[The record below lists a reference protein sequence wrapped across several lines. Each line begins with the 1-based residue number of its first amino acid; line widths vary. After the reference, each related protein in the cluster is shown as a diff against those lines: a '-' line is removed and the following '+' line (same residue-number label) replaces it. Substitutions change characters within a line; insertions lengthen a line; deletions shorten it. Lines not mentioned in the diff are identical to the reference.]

1 MTLLQLANLILA
13 LNQQPI
19 RRIRLAKLIYFAHKE
34 LIRKGIMQPNDI
46 QYLRMPLGPTPIGLV
61 SLTEDS
67 NDEIYTTKI
76 PSPLLTFESEEFST
90 HLTPQAAEQL
100 SPKSSL
106 IIKKLLYNLDKKPT
120 SELIKLSQRDPSW
133 RIHHNGEHYHI
144 TSNDL
149 KNPLPRIQLKINI
162 VRHLPN
168 NETEAIQA
176 ALLRGMAPDIIEEST
191 DLEYPD
197 EN

>member
-13 LNQQPI
+13 LDQHPI
-19 RRIRLAKLIYFAHKE
+19 RRIRLAKLIYFTHKE
-34 LIRKGIMQPNDI
+34 LIRKGIMQPDDI
-46 QYLRMPLGPTPIGLV
+46 TYLRMPLGPTPIGLV

-67 NDEIYTTKI
+67 DGEIYSTKVPTPI
-76 PSPLLTFESEEFST
+76 LTYESEEFST
-90 HLTPQAAEQL
+90 KLTLQAVRQKALKASQIVEKFL
-100 SPKSSL
+100 PIL
-106 IIKKLLYNLDKKPT
+106 NKKTT

-133 RIHHNGEHYHI
+133 RTHHNGEHFTI

-149 KNPLPRIQLKINI
+149 KNPLPRFQLKINI
-162 VRHLPN
+162 VRHLPH
-168 NETEAIQA
+168 NEAEAIQA
-176 ALLRGMAPDIIEEST
+176 ALLRGMKPDIIEEST

>member
-34 LIRKGIMQPNDI
+34 LIRKGIMQPSDI
-46 QYLRMPLGPTPIGLV
+46 QYLRMPLGPAPIGLV

-67 NDEIYTTKI
+67 NGEIYSIKI
-76 PSPLLTFESEEFST
+76 PSPLLTFESEEFGT
-90 HLTPQAAEQL
+90 HFAPQTAQQT
-100 SPKSSL
+100 SPKASL
-106 IIKKLLYNLDKKPT
+106 IIKKMLDALNKKPT
-120 SELIKLSQRDPSW
+120 SELVKLSQRDPSW
-133 RIHHNGEHYHI
+133 RLHHNGEHYDI
-144 TSNDL
+144 TPSDL
-149 KNPLPRIQLKINI
+149 KNPLPRIQFKINI
-162 VRHLPN
+162 VRHLSD
-168 NETEAIQA
+168 NEAEAIQA
-176 ALLRGMAPDIIEEST
+176 ALLRGMTPDIIEEST